1 MAVDPKVLD
10 DLARRLAESVPAP
23 IRQLQEDLE
32 KNLRTVLQGAFSR
45 MNLVTREEFDVQSAV
60 LARSREK
67 LTALEKRVRELEA
80 SLEATDAGGAQP
92 DGS

>member
-10 DLARRLAESVPAP
+10 DLARRLADSVPTP

-32 KNLRTVLQGAFSR
+32 KNLRAVLQGAFSR
-45 MNLVTREEFDVQSAV
+45 MNLVTREEFDVQRAV

-67 LTALEKRVRELEA
+67 LTVLEKRVQELEA
-80 SLEATDAGGAQP
+80 SVDDREISKPAAG
-92 DGS
+92 SS